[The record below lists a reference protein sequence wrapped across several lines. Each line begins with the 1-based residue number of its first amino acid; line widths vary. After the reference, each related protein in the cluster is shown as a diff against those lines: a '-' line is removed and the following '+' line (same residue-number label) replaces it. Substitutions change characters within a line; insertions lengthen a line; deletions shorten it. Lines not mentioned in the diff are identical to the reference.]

1 MTEQHP
7 SSELELEEEATTPPE
22 TAEYAPRNR
31 GATADPLFGL
41 LIAGAV
47 ALGSMPL
54 AANDPDLRYT
64 IVWGLLALFGVTAW
78 LLGNFPHITREKPE
92 DLAWG
97 VALALVMGIPL
108 LAFGSGLLHDLS
120 GRIWGDFTLGTTLA
134 YLLFIMPLAETLFF
148 RGIMQAL
155 RSFGEV
161 SFIATLWGLVLFFPH
176 INAGPLPLIA
186 LVVFGMTNTL
196 YSYVRLRNGLAA
208 AWLCQIIV
216 NVMIFFFPA
225 YL

>member
-1 MTEQHP
+1 MTEPP
-7 SSELELEEEATTPPE
+7 SLETIEEESADYT
-22 TAEYAPRNR
+22 PRNR

-47 ALGSMPL
+47 AIGSMPL
-54 AANDPDLRYT
+54 APNDPDLRYT
-64 IVWGLLALFGVTAW
+64 MVWGLLALFGVTAW
-78 LLGNFPHITREKPE
+78 LLGNFPRINQEKPE
-92 DLAWG
+92 NLAWG

-108 LAFGSGLLHDLS
+108 LAFGSGLLRDLS
-120 GRIWGDFTLGTTLA
+120 GRIWQDFSLGTTLA

-148 RGIMQAL
+148 RGIMQEL
-155 RSFGEV
+155 RAFGEV

-186 LVVFGMTNTL
+186 VVVFGMANTL
-196 YSYVRLRNGLAA
+196 YSYVRLRNGMAA

-216 NVMIFFFPA
+216 NVMIFFFPT

>member
-1 MTEQHP
+1 MTEQP
-7 SSELELEEEATTPPE
+7 TPE
-22 TAEYAPRNR
+22 TDEITLSTDQAPRYR

-47 ALGSMPL
+47 AIGSMPL
-54 AANDPDLRYT
+54 APADPDLRYT

-78 LLGNFPHITREKPE
+78 LLGNFPRISQEKPE
-92 DLAWG
+92 NLAWG
-97 VALALVMGIPL
+97 IALALVLGIPL

-120 GRIWGDFTLGTTLA
+120 TRIWQNFTLGTTLA

-148 RGIMQAL
+148 RGIMQEL
-155 RSFGEV
+155 RSFWEV
-161 SFIATLWGLVLFFPH
+161 SFIATLWGIVLFFPH

-196 YSYVRLRNGLAA
+196 YSYVRLRNGIAS
-208 AWLCQIIV
+208 AWLCQIVV

>member
-1 MTEQHP
+1 MTEQQY
-7 SSELELEEEATTPPE
+7 PPE
-22 TAEYAPRNR
+22 LDGIDETEEINASPRNR

-47 ALGSMPL
+47 AVGSMPL
-54 AANDPDLRYT
+54 APDDPDLRYT
-64 IVWGLLALFGVTAW
+64 IVWGMLALFGVTAW
-78 LLGNFPHITREKPE
+78 LLGNFPRINQEKPE

-97 VALALVMGIPL
+97 IALALVLGIPL
-108 LAFGSGLLHDLS
+108 LAFGSGLLRDLS
-120 GRIWGDFTLGTTLA
+120 SRVWHDFTLGTSLA

-148 RGIMQAL
+148 RGIMQEL
-155 RSFGEV
+155 RSFWEV
-161 SFIATLWGLVLFFPH
+161 SFIATIWGIVMFFPH

-186 LVVFGMTNTL
+186 VVVFGMVNTL
-196 YSYVRLRNGLAA
+196 YSYVRMRNGLAS